1 MSNLPVTPVD
11 EATFDES
18 AIQKVFPF
26 APSATSYGKGWKE
39 LQALRYCNSHISE
52 LSVAVTPTMHLLV
65 LHVRPP
71 KKMDLRYEGVKRDMP
86 PPAGSIAVVPAGSSV
101 LVRWQGSID
110 VLHVLLEPSLVA
122 RVAGESF
129 EFDSTRTVVPPLDSL
144 NAPELRSAMLAVDAE
159 LRPAAAAG
167 R

>member
-52 LSVAVTPTMHLLV
+52 LSVAVTPKMHLLI

-110 VLHVLLEPSLVA
+110 VLHVLLEPSA
-122 RVAGESF
+122 SQPSHSNSIQPGRWCH
-129 EFDSTRTVVPPLDSL
+129 
-144 NAPELRSAMLAVDAE
+144 RSIA
-159 LRPAAAAG
+159 
-167 R
+167 